1 MTGIVPD
8 LSTDHAGPV
17 AFAEVGLPPAES
29 EYGPVQADVSYVK
42 VKLDNGTVLT
52 LHPVTVYDARV
63 VGFATPARAVIV
75 SATAYSRH
83 GEIANAIPFNEPDGQ
98 AFLRYLAQARPARH
112 RPRLGPDRLRYG
124 RRQHLVGNCLP
135 GPMGRLHHERNRA
148 HLRGHHR
155 FQPGYGGHG
164 VDEHRHPAG
173 GHRGRLAV
181 GGPHRRARRRRDGRR
196 AIVTGHGGRARSRTA
211 GPPKSSCGGCRTRP
225 RWAPRISGE
234 LRERLY
240 KRFPHVRELTPA
252 VERTGVMPPVHPGGG
267 VDRGAATAGPGSFCG
282 FCHRPQQ
289 LRGELRDAGLTVA
302 ELVSVEGPA
311 FLLGDL
317 AEQLEDPV
325 ARVVVLDT
333 ARALESVPELL
344 GIGPHLL
351 ATGIRP

>member
-1 MTGIVPD
+1 MSVTGPICAATTASNLGTGVMASTSTGTPQVVTGVASPSVVRIVV
-8 LSTDHAGPV
+8 HA
-17 AFAEVGLPPAES
+17 
-29 EYGPVQADVSYVK
+29 
-42 VKLDNGTVLT
+42 
-52 LHPVTVYDARV
+52 
-63 VGFATPARAVIV
+63 
-75 SATAYSRH
+75 
-83 GEIANAIPFNEPDGQ
+83 
-98 AFLRYLAQARPARH
+98 
-112 RPRLGPDRLRYG
+112 
-124 RRQHLVGNCLP
+124 C
-135 GPMGRLHHERNRA
+135 
-148 HLRGHHR
+148 
-155 FQPGYGGHG
+155 
-164 VDEHRHPAG
+164 
-173 GHRGRLAV
+173 
-181 GGPHRRARRRRDGRR
+181 RRDGRR

-267 VDRGAATAGPGSFCG
+267 VDRGAATTRPGSFCG

-325 ARVVVLDT
+325 ARAVVLDT